1 MLKHKFNAKQ
11 AVDSQGIKYS
21 SKLERKHAER
31 LIFLQ
36 KAGEVLFFL
45 RQVPFVLPGNTTYR
59 ADFMVFWANG
69 DCTIEEC
76 KGLDLAMGKLKR
88 KQVEDLYPVQ
98 IRLIHE

>member
-1 MLKHKFNAKQ
+1 MLKHKFNAKK
-11 AVDSQGIKYS
+11 AEDSQGIKYS

-31 LIFLQ
+31 LILLQ

-45 RQVPFVLPGNTTYR
+45 RQVPFHLPANVKYL
-59 ADFMVFWANG
+59 ADFMVFWKNG

-76 KGLDLAMGKLKR
+76 KGLDLPMGKLKR
-88 KQVEDLYPVQ
+88 KQVEELYPVQ